1 MLESSVPTT
10 QTCPVCGCLTKHSLD
25 KRIYHCN
32 HCGFE
37 CLDRDVHSANMMVLL
52 SGYGTYR
59 SLNTDTVSTERMIG
73 LLDNLSELGV
83 VVTTNSMQANF
94 LKK

>member
-25 KRIYHCN
+25 KRIYHCK

-37 CLDRDVHSANMMVLL
+37 NPDRDVHSANMMVLL
-52 SGYGTYR
+52 SGYGAYR
-59 SLNTDTVSTERMIG
+59 SLNTDADSANKMVSLLTNLETVG
-73 LLDNLSELGV
+73 LV
-83 VVTTNSMQANF
+83 VNITRSM
-94 LKK
+94 

>member
-1 MLESSVPTT
+1 MLKSSVPTT
-10 QTCPVCGCLTKHSLD
+10 QTCPKCGCLTKHGLD
-25 KRIYHCN
+25 KRLYHCN

-37 CLDRDVHSANMMVLL
+37 NPDRDIHSANMMVLL

-73 LLDNLSELGV
+73 FLDSLSNLGV
-83 VVTTNSMQANF
+83 VVSTTNSMEAYC
-94 LKK
+94 L